1 MPHRTENTSSQPAQ
15 AVGQNREVKGQTPAT
30 AEAHNDSAEVH
41 DDPQEL
47 LTVLDEFITASLE
60 AGISLN
66 PKERAFLA
74 RAITQE
80 MQIRSAQFQ
89 EATNKLTAPIPF
101 PKEVLQALWRVTRT
115 NFKGGEYS
123 SYKDEVVELIN
134 ALCDGHAFY
143 LKRDKELVPAYFF
156 AVEPGETTKGSK
168 HSGFAGLRFA
178 DSQTEQGVALTSKNI
193 HSLYINPQAVFPLML
208 LGRVLYCATK
218 DLTIETEHTK
228 RHYEFR
234 FGSPYPQTVAFVKA
248 FLEDPLGVV
257 LRLQELQGGF
267 KPNYDQ
273 ETKQL
278 LAVQPGIFRV
288 KPSVFEEALI
298 PIDPQP
304 LVEKPKPESLS
315 TKEHTQLSTTIQAV
329 VTLLDTLPDSFLT
342 FERGTPTLFL
352 RVSVPRT
359 TTQELSNYKKLI
371 EETRQTIELAL
382 GGVVSASFLTQL
394 VLQLEQIALEKG
406 KTVVKEASTGYTHP
420 VATEFATKT
429 YLGGQ
434 RGRVLSISFRDAA
447 SIS

>member
-15 AVGQNREVKGQTPAT
+15 AVEQNREAEGQIPAT

-60 AGISLN
+60 TGIPLD

-74 RAITQE
+74 QVVAQE

-89 EATNKLTAPIPF
+89 ETTNKLTAPIPF
-101 PKEVLQALWRVTRT
+101 PEEISQALWRVART
-115 NFKGGEYS
+115 SFGGAREYS
-123 SYKDEVVELIN
+123 NYKNQVVAVIN
-134 ALCDGHAFY
+134 MLCGTRVFY
-143 LKRDKELVPAYFF
+143 LKRGKELVPAYFF
-156 AVEPGETTKGSK
+156 AVEPGETTRGKK
-168 HSGFAGLRFA
+168 HNGFAGLRFA
-178 DSQTEQGVALTSKNI
+178 DSQTEQGVALTSDNI
-193 HSLYINPQAVFPLML
+193 HNLYINPQAVFPLML
-208 LGRVLYCATK
+208 LGRVLYCAAK
-218 DLTIETEHTK
+218 DLTITAENTK
-228 RHYEFR
+228 QQYEFR
-234 FGSPYPQTVAFVKA
+234 FGNPHPQTVAFVKA
-248 FLEDPLGVV
+248 LLEDPLGVT
-257 LRLQELQGGF
+257 LRLQKLQGGF
-267 KPNYDQ
+267 RPNYNE
-273 ETKQL
+273 ETGAL
-278 LAVQPGIFRV
+278 SLVQPGIFRI
-288 KPSVFEEALI
+288 KPSVFERALI
-298 PIDPQP
+298 PIGAQP
-304 LVEKPKPESLS
+304 LVEKPEPLS
-315 TKEHTQLSTTIQAV
+315 AKEQAQLSATIQAV

-359 TTQELSNYKKLI
+359 TVQKLPDHERLIQETQQHI
-371 EETRQTIELAL
+371 ERTL
-382 GGVVSASFLTQL
+382 GEVISVSFLAQL
-394 VLQLEQIALEKG
+394 VSQLEQITLEKG